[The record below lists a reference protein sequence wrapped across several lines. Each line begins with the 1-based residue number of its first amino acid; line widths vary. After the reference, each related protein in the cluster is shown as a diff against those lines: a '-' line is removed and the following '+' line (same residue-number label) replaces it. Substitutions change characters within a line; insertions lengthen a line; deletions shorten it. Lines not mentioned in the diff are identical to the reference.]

1 MLGSAPWGNESKIAN
16 YTQHQKQERLLLISR
31 WSGCKFCQGLGPL
44 CMNYKEENK
53 KWNLLIL
60 RAPSSQKTEEIW
72 LENCTK
78 NVNML
83 QICMFAQM
91 KIVEVEFINIWRL
104 NILWWPEMEDS
115 LSSGEVPAAAKAI
128 PPPIEWPIC
137 WIFFIIIIL
146 VLWLIWYNEITK
158 MHLLMI
164 LMGTMIMAAVLV
176 IWGSLNGLLQWLFW
190 LQFWHR
196 FLQYYSK
203 ETQTHCSCSFHSILT
218 KWVGVGAFA
227 DVNSATKSREKKEL
241 ICRYI

>member
-1 MLGSAPWGNESKIAN
+1 MKQLFWIIFENLVVKPESVEELPPLLPSLSMIKEIYQDNVFWSHAWKWGLAMKKGKFSTSLRNPTSPQRISMLRSAPWGNESKIAKH
-16 YTQHQKQERLLLISR
+16 TALKQERLLLISR

-78 NVNML
+78 NVNLL

-91 KIVEVEFINIWRL
+91 KIVEVEFTNIWRL

-137 WIFFIIIIL
+137 WIFFI
-146 VLWLIWYNEITK
+146 K
-158 MHLLMI
+158 
-164 LMGTMIMAAVLV
+164 
-176 IWGSLNGLLQWLFW
+176 
-190 LQFWHR
+190 
-196 FLQYYSK
+196 
-203 ETQTHCSCSFHSILT
+203 
-218 KWVGVGAFA
+218 
-227 DVNSATKSREKKEL
+227 
-241 ICRYI
+241 

>member
-1 MLGSAPWGNESKIAN
+1 MLRSAPLGNDSKIAK
-16 YTQHQKQERLLLISR
+16 HIAPKQERLLLMSR

-44 CMNYKEENK
+44 CMNSKEENK
-53 KWNLLIL
+53 KRNLLIL

-78 NVNML
+78 NVVML

-104 NILWWPEMEDS
+104 NILWWPEIEDS

-146 VLWLIWYNEITK
+146 VLWLIWYKVNRCLTRYSPPTGHQ
-158 MHLLMI
+158 MRRQ
-164 LMGTMIMAAVLV
+164 
-176 IWGSLNGLLQWLFW
+176 SLSQNDQKC
-190 LQFWHR
+190 QFWAKFGR
-196 FLQYYSK
+196 SWAKNPKFY
-203 ETQTHCSCSFHSILT
+203 
-218 KWVGVGAFA
+218 WR
-227 DVNSATKSREKKEL
+227 N
-241 ICRYI
+241 